1 MTQRKLQELMDWQ
14 ILMPI
19 PLQQH
24 SSLLS
29 RLSERKIVKM
39 FDSVNQL

>member
-1 MTQRKLQELMDWQ
+1 MTQQKLQELMDWQ

-19 PLQQH
+19 PLQHH

-29 RLSERKIVKM
+29 PVSECKIVKM